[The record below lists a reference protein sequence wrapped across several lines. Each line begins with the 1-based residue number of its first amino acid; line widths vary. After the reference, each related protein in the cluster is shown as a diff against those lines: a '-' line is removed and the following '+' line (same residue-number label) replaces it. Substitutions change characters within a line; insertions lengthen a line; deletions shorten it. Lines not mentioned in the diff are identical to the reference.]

1 MTAKKANK
9 LLVILDAHAIL
20 HRAYHALPHFTSPKG
35 EPTGALYGFTA
46 MLLKII
52 RELKPDYLAAAYDV
66 AEPTFRHIAYEKYK
80 ATRAKTDDELI
91 PQFDRSK
98 EILKAFGVPV
108 YGEPRFEADDII
120 GTVVDKNKKTKNLDI
135 VIASGDLDTLQLV
148 SGDKVRVYTLRK
160 GNEEMI
166 YDEKEVEKRY
176 GFGPE
181 LVPDYK
187 GLVGDP
193 SDNIP
198 GIKGI
203 GEKIAGL
210 LIQKF
215 GSVEK
220 IMEIA
225 KNEPEKLKSAGVKE
239 RAIKLLAEG
248 EEEALFS
255 KTLATIRLDAPI
267 KFEFKKMEWSGF
279 DKAELEKTFRELGFN
294 SLLGRIPGS
303 EGVVT
308 KIEKTATDPKLAKKI
323 EIAFWL
329 LDSRRINVS
338 SDEVLKI
345 IGASSVESAY
355 KKLSAELEKS
365 GLAKIFKEIEEPLT
379 GVLAQMQKEGILL
392 DAKLLKNLS
401 KKYQQELDVLT
412 SEIHKIAGEE
422 FNINSTKEMRRIL
435 FEKLKLDTKKIKK
448 TGGGEKSTRFSELLK
463 LKGLNPIIDA
473 ILKYRELAKLKS
485 TYVDALPELVGE
497 DGRIHTTFLQTG
509 TATGRL
515 ASRDPNLQNIP
526 IRTEL
531 GREVRAAFTA
541 PKGKAILTADYSQ
554 IELRIAAILSGDKK
568 MKEAFIEGKDIHTMT
583 ASEVFNTPEKKV
595 TSEMRRRAKV
605 INFGILYG
613 MGKRAL
619 AENLGISQDE
629 AELYIREYFSDFEGI
644 RSYAERVKNDARR
657 KGYVETMFGRKRFLP
672 EINSPMQFMR
682 SEAERMAVNSPIQ
695 GTAADIIKKAMIKIQ
710 DMIEKDFGA
719 KKLKMIL
726 QIHDELLFEAEAGAL
741 KEAARRVKDIMEGVL
756 KTDIPIKVELSY
768 GPNWSELEKLEVRN

>member
-225 KNEPEKLKSAGVKE
+225 KNEPRGILS
-239 RAIKLLAEG
+239 L
-248 EEEALFS
+248 S
-255 KTLATIRLDAPI
+255 PTLPNIRRMTATIVADHTP
-267 KFEFKKMEWSGF
+267 
-279 DKAELEKTFRELGFN
+279 
-294 SLLGRIPGS
+294 
-303 EGVVT
+303 
-308 KIEKTATDPKLAKKI
+308 
-323 EIAFWL
+323 
-329 LDSRRINVS
+329 
-338 SDEVLKI
+338 
-345 IGASSVESAY
+345 
-355 KKLSAELEKS
+355 
-365 GLAKIFKEIEEPLT
+365 
-379 GVLAQMQKEGILL
+379 
-392 DAKLLKNLS
+392 
-401 KKYQQELDVLT
+401 
-412 SEIHKIAGEE
+412 
-422 FNINSTKEMRRIL
+422 
-435 FEKLKLDTKKIKK
+435 
-448 TGGGEKSTRFSELLK
+448 
-463 LKGLNPIIDA
+463 PIIA
-473 ILKYRELAKLKS
+473 RN
-485 TYVDALPELVGE
+485 
-497 DGRIHTTFLQTG
+497 
-509 TATGRL
+509 
-515 ASRDPNLQNIP
+515 PN
-526 IRTEL
+526 
-531 GREVRAAFTA
+531 G
-541 PKGKAILTADYSQ
+541 
-554 IELRIAAILSGDKK
+554 
-568 MKEAFIEGKDIHTMT
+568 
-583 ASEVFNTPEKKV
+583 
-595 TSEMRRRAKV
+595 
-605 INFGILYG
+605 
-613 MGKRAL
+613 
-619 AENLGISQDE
+619 
-629 AELYIREYFSDFEGI
+629 
-644 RSYAERVKNDARR
+644 
-657 KGYVETMFGRKRFLP
+657 
-672 EINSPMQFMR
+672 
-682 SEAERMAVNSPIQ
+682 
-695 GTAADIIKKAMIKIQ
+695 
-710 DMIEKDFGA
+710 
-719 KKLKMIL
+719 
-726 QIHDELLFEAEAGAL
+726 
-741 KEAARRVKDIMEGVL
+741 
-756 KTDIPIKVELSY
+756 
-768 GPNWSELEKLEVRN
+768 